1 MTTHNGPVLMEY
13 GKAIV
18 VAGLQWQAVPT
29 GRRGLARLTR
39 EKGRQVNR
47 RVVCQGAHGQVA
59 GFGTLQGKVSRR
71 LYSLAALGL
80 QTLGLNGYGVFDLG
94 EGRQVFLATLNGCP
108 AVMGDVIGRSA
119 DIAAQVVDF
128 LAFNPD
134 VDWRVVGTPAVPADW
149 RSLVSAKLSASARLR
164 TVHSRRPLMA
174 GLLLIG
180 LSAVCYVAWD
190 QWRQAQ
196 DAADLAARRAAFEA
210 SQQQSSID
218 PEVPVLPHPWAG
230 QLPAA
235 LFLQQCR
242 QAWKQAPLS
251 IAGWTLSGGECRSD
265 GLRLGYD
272 GSAGE
277 PVDVFKARVESLLS
291 QPASFN
297 LPAGGR
303 SGEVFI
309 ALSHVASQLRDEVPP
324 DADTQLLRVLTH
336 LQRQSMATTFSEV
349 AEIPLAGL
357 EPDVP
362 PPFQEWREFTFTL
375 PSTLPPNMVLQSLDD
390 IGLRLARVT
399 FTLNG
404 GQLSYETEG
413 HLYAYK

>member
-1 MTTHNGPVLMEY
+1 MTTHNSPVLLEY
-13 GKAIV
+13 GKSTV
-18 VAGLQWQAVPT
+18 VVGLQWQSVPA

-39 EKGRQVNR
+39 EKGRQINR
-47 RVVCQGAHGQVA
+47 RVVCQGAQGQVA
-59 GFGTLQGKVSRR
+59 GFVTLQDKSGRR

-80 QTLGLNGYGVFDLG
+80 QTLGPNGYGVFDLG
-94 EGRQVFLATLNGCP
+94 EGRQVFLATLNGGP

-149 RSLVSAKLSASARLR
+149 RSLLPAKPSASALLR

-174 GLLLIG
+174 CLLLVG
-180 LSAVCYVAWD
+180 LSVAGYVAWD
-190 QWRQAQ
+190 QWCQAQ
-196 DAADLAARRAAFEA
+196 EAADLAARRAAFEA
-210 SQQQSSID
+210 SQQQSSTD
-218 PEVPVLPHPWAG
+218 PEVRVLPHPWAG

-235 LFLQQCR
+235 LFLQQCQ
-242 QAWKQAPLS
+242 QAWQQAPLS

-277 PVDVFKARVESLLS
+277 PVDMFKARVESLLS

-297 LPAGGR
+297 LPAGGH

-309 ALSHVASQLRDEVPP
+309 ALSHAASQLQDEAPP

-336 LQRQSMATTFSEV
+336 LQRQGMATTFSEV

-362 PPFQEWREFTFTL
+362 PPLQEWREFTFTL
-375 PSTLPPNMVLQSLDD
+375 SSTLPPATVFHSLDD